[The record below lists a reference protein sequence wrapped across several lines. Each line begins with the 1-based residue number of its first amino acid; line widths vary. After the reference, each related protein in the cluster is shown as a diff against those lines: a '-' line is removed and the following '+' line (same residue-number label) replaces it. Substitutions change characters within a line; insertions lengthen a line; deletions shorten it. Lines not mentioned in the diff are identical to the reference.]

1 MLGSLVYTKVYHIA
15 NRVSIGAPLTLR
27 ARLRRKELLLLGIL
41 TARVNSC
48 PDTCLDRGYGVEG
61 EKLQREL
68 SWLTG
73 IYSSARVVRI
83 GNMPGYDKLHLV
95 QTETR
100 ATSMGV
106 FFCDDYLPSI
116 LRFAKASPA
125 SRAAFSVG

>member
-1 MLGSLVYTKVYHIA
+1 MLGSLVYTKVYHTV

-61 EKLQREL
+61 EKIQREL

-73 IYSSARVVRI
+73 IYFSSRVARR
-83 GNMPGYDKLHLV
+83 GTHAGLF
-95 QTETR
+95 
-100 ATSMGV
+100 SG
-106 FFCDDYLPSI
+106 LP
-116 LRFAKASPA
+116 AE
-125 SRAAFSVG
+125 VGLGF